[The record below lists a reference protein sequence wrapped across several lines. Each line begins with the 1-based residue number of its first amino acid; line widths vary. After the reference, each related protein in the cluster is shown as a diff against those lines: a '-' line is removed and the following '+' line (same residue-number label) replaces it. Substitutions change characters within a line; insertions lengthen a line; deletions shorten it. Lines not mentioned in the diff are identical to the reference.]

1 MRSEED
7 ALAGRR
13 VLVLISGSIA
23 AVKLPQLVSAL
34 VQRGALVRCVLSPG
48 AERLVS
54 AVALASLSRA
64 PCHIEADQW
73 SHQESRPLHIALAE
87 WAEVVLLAP
96 LSATSLARWVHGM
109 ADTLLA
115 STLIACEVPV
125 VAAPAMNSA
134 MWAAPAVRRNWREL
148 QGWERVLPLDPGSGL
163 LACDRVG
170 DGRMADPELLLL
182 ALESLLVAGC
192 RRDWAGRRLLVSAG
206 PTREALDPARCLTNP
221 STGRMG
227 VLLAQ
232 AARLRGATVDL
243 VHGPLAV
250 DPAWLEG
257 LQCHPV
263 VTAAEMEAALL
274 RLQDGADAIAMAAAV
289 ADHRRRSPE
298 HRKLPKEALEAS
310 LTEGWEPVPDLLAAL
325 AWRRPPAQAIPASPP
340 RVVRCSRRPGPSSP
354 AKAAICCSPTPSTGT
369 ERGSGRPATKAGCSV
384 PASGNARW
392 APPASWPW
400 PTVCSR
406 RSRKRWP
413 SGLRIGRQQIHERA
427 QLQPGDV
434 GPAAAAFHLGEQGEQ
449 AIAVAGQA
457 AAEGAVLDA
466 AVQVLDAA
474 QQIEQGLG
482 LLGALLSDP
491 QQGVEG
497 PLEFGVGGWVEGW
510 LGRGCGRRR
519 GRSRRGGSRR
529 RRREGRGVVD
539 RVGAAQGHLPLIQ
552 VVESPRKPPGMGVL
566 HR

>member
-1 MRSEED
+1 MRSEAD

-73 SHQESRPLHIALAE
+73 SHQEPRPLHIALAE

-115 STLIACEVPV
+115 STLIACEAPV
-125 VAAPAMNSA
+125 LAAPAMNSA
-134 MWAAPAVRRNWREL
+134 MWAAPPVRRNWQEL

-182 ALESLLVAGC
+182 ALESLLLAGC
-192 RRDWAGRRLLVSAG
+192 RRDWRGRRLLVSAG

-250 DPAWLEG
+250 DPGWLEG

-274 RLQDGADAIAMAAAV
+274 RLQEGADAIAMAAAV

-298 HRKLPKEALEAS
+298 GRKLPKEALEAS
-310 LTEGWEPVPDLLAAL
+310 LTAGWEPVPDLLAAL
-325 AWRRPPAQAIPASPP
+325 VRRRPPAQAILGFAAQSGEVLAEARAKFARKGCDLLFANPID
-340 RVVRCSRRPGPSSP
+340 RPG
-354 AKAAICCSPTPSTGT
+354 AGFGSTG
-369 ERGSGRPATKAGCSV
+369 
-384 PASGNARW
+384 N
-392 APPASWPW
+392 
-400 PTVCSR
+400 
-406 RSRKRWP
+406 
-413 SGLRIGRQQIHERA
+413 
-427 QLQPGDV
+427 
-434 GPAAAAFHLGEQGEQ
+434 
-449 AIAVAGQA
+449 
-457 AAEGAVLDA
+457 
-466 AVQVLDAA
+466 
-474 QQIEQGLG
+474 
-482 LLGALLSDP
+482 
-491 QQGVEG
+491 
-497 PLEFGVGGWVEGW
+497 EGW
-510 LGRGCGRRR
+510 LLGPGGRESQVGPTGKLALAHRLLSALAEAAALRAA
-519 GRSRRGGSRR
+519 
-529 RRREGRGVVD
+529 D
-539 RVGAAQGHLPLIQ
+539 RAPADP
-552 VVESPRKPPGMGVL
+552 
-566 HR
+566 